1 MTPPTTPDLG
11 LVHRFVPGDGDGRA
25 LLLLHGT
32 GGNEDDLIPLGK
44 ALAPGA
50 ALLSPRGAVLE
61 HGMPRFFRRLAEGVF
76 DLDDLVARTHQLAD
90 FVAAASAAYHLTP
103 GKLIALGFSNGANI
117 AASTLLLRPEALGG
131 AALLRPT
138 VPFEPETLPNLT
150 GVPVLIS
157 SGRTDSMVSHKQS
170 ERLAALLAGAGAD
183 VTVHWSPGGH
193 GLDQG
198 DLEALNSWFAA
209 RGDSVL
215 PDTASR

>member
-1 MTPPTTPDLG
+1 MTPRTAPDLG
-11 LVHRFVPGDGDGRA
+11 LAHRFVPGEAGGPA

-32 GGNEDDLIPLGK
+32 GGDENDLIPLGQ

-50 ALLSPRGAVLE
+50 PLLSPRGAVLE

-90 FVAAASAAYHLTP
+90 FVGAATRAYDLAD
-103 GKLIALGFSNGANI
+103 GRVVALGFSNGANI

-131 AALLRPT
+131 AVLLRPM
-138 VPFEPETLPNLT
+138 VPFEPDALPDLT
-150 GVPVLIS
+150 GVPVLIA
-157 SGRTDSMVSHKQS
+157 SGRTDPMVRHDQS
-170 ERLAALLAGAGAD
+170 ERLSTLLTEAGAE

-198 DLEALNSWFAA
+198 DLAA
-209 RGDSVL
+209 VRAWMDAHL
-215 PDTASR
+215 PA

>member
-1 MTPPTTPDLG
+1 VTPPATPDLG

-32 GGNEDDLIPLGK
+32 GGDEDDLIPLGK

-61 HGMPRFFRRLAEGVF
+61 RGMPRFFRRLAEGVF
-76 DLDDLVARTHQLAD
+76 DLDDLVARTHQLAN

-117 AASTLLLRPEALGG
+117 AASTLLLRPQTLGG
-131 AALLRPT
+131 AALLRPM
-138 VPFEPETLPNLT
+138 VPFEPDTLPDLT
-150 GVPVLIS
+150 GVPVLIA
-157 SGRTDSMVSHKQS
+157 SGRSDPMVPHEQS

-209 RGDSVL
+209 QSDPVL
-215 PDTASR
+215 RDTAPR